1 MRETLRFLPALVLAT
16 MMFAAGPVAAAGDGS
31 VGLPAELARLASR
44 HCTELFPSASSM
56 QAACREAFDPLKSSS
71 YENSVQRYNAAEEAR
86 KARRHVETGYH
97 DPVAVDLCPPPR
109 RMTAEDG
116 CK

>member
-1 MRETLRFLPALVLAT
+1 MMREMPRVLPALGLAAA
-16 MMFAAGPVAAAGDGS
+16 MFAAGPVAAAGDS
-31 VGLPAELARLASR
+31 AFGLPADMARQMSKNCAA
-44 HCTELFPSASSM
+44 LFPNSNM
-56 QAACREAFDPLKSSS
+56 QAACREAFDQWRSP
-71 YENSVQRYNAAEEAR
+71 YENTTQRYDPADEAR

-97 DPVAVDLCPPPR
+97 DPAAVELCPPPR